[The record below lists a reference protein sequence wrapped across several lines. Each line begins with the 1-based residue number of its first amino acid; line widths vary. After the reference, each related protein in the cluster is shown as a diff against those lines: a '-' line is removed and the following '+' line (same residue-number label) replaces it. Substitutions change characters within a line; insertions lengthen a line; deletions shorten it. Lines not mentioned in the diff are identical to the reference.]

1 VRNRPLDT
9 GATASVL
16 TGQDIPT
23 RSRESNGGQHDL
35 RLVPAACCAWATALV
50 GVLWGWWAAA
60 LVAVVSGVS
69 GAVGIWRERRPA
81 ATRSHR
87 LGMWAALLLC
97 AATVATATVLRINIA
112 GQDQLRDHAARHAEV
127 LLRVTVAERAT
138 PLRSPGYA
146 GQRSG
151 TSAVLVPATVESAA
165 VAGQAVSSNAA
176 VTIIAD
182 PAQWGRLLPG
192 QQLTLRG
199 TLAPSDTSELTAAVV
214 YARGPPRGVR
224 QGPPWQ
230 RAAASLRAGLH
241 AACRGLD
248 EGPAGLLPGLVVGDT
263 SELPAHISEEFTA
276 AGLSHLTAV
285 SGTHLN
291 IVCGAVLLLLRTGR
305 AGPRVT
311 AATAGVVLVGFVVL
325 VGQQPSV
332 LRAGVMTSIGL
343 LALALGRRRA
353 TVPALA
359 LAVIGVVGYE
369 PAMAAS
375 FGFALS
381 VAATAG
387 IVLLAPRW
395 SAALTRRR
403 VPRTI
408 AVAVTVPAAA
418 SIVTVPIIAGMAG
431 RVSLVAI
438 PANLLATPVVAP
450 VLLVGVVVMLLAS
463 ISPAAAAALAGLV
476 EFGLHWLI
484 GVAHHAVRLP
494 GSVVS
499 WPAGWWGGLLALLAV
514 VVLLLLVRVRTGRI
528 LTASAVVGIVLV
540 LIPTRVI
547 APPWPP
553 AEWSFVA
560 CDVGQGDAAVL
571 RTGVGDSAILV
582 DTGPSPGRITDCLDR
597 LGVGRVPLVVLTHLH
612 ADHIGGLAGVL
623 REYPVEAVAVGPG
636 RTPEWAREQ
645 VVEQAA
651 AAAVPVRALHQ
662 GQRLGWPE
670 LRLTVLAPDEPTSV
684 APGAGDSGTAVN
696 NTSVVL
702 RATTPAGRILLTGDV
717 ELAAQAALLA
727 GGWDLTADV
736 VKVPH
741 HGSDV
746 FLPRLFRAVS
756 ARVAVISVG
765 AHNDYGH
772 PSRRMLRTLH
782 REGSAVAR
790 TDLAGSV
797 AVVADVDG
805 LVVVRQRTPE

>member
-1 VRNRPLDT
+1 V
-9 GATASVL
+9 
-16 TGQDIPT
+16 
-23 RSRESNGGQHDL
+23 
-35 RLVPAACCAWATALV
+35 
-50 GVLWGWWAAA
+50 
-60 LVAVVSGVS
+60 VVSG
-69 GAVGIWRERRPA
+69 
-81 ATRSHR
+81 
-87 LGMWAALLLC
+87 
-97 AATVATATVLRINIA
+97 
-112 GQDQLRDHAARHAEV
+112 
-127 LLRVTVAERAT
+127 
-138 PLRSPGYA
+138 
-146 GQRSG
+146 
-151 TSAVLVPATVESAA
+151 
-165 VAGQAVSSNAA
+165 
-176 VTIIAD
+176 
-182 PAQWGRLLPG
+182 
-192 QQLTLRG
+192 
-199 TLAPSDTSELTAAVV
+199 
-214 YARGPPRGVR
+214 
-224 QGPPWQ
+224 
-230 RAAASLRAGLH
+230 
-241 AACRGLD
+241 
-248 EGPAGLLPGLVVGDT
+248 
-263 SELPAHISEEFTA
+263 
-276 AGLSHLTAV
+276 
-285 SGTHLN
+285 
-291 IVCGAVLLLLRTGR
+291 
-305 AGPRVT
+305 
-311 AATAGVVLVGFVVL
+311 
-325 VGQQPSV
+325 
-332 LRAGVMTSIGL
+332 
-343 LALALGRRRA
+343 
-353 TVPALA
+353 
-359 LAVIGVVGYE
+359 
-369 PAMAAS
+369 
-375 FGFALS
+375 
-381 VAATAG
+381 
-387 IVLLAPRW
+387 
-395 SAALTRRR
+395 
-403 VPRTI
+403 
-408 AVAVTVPAAA
+408 
-418 SIVTVPIIAGMAG
+418 
-431 RVSLVAI
+431 
-438 PANLLATPVVAP
+438 P
-450 VLLVGVVVMLLAS
+450 VLL
-463 ISPAAAAALAGLV
+463 
-476 EFGLHWLI
+476 
-484 GVAHHAVRLP
+484 
-494 GSVVS
+494 
-499 WPAGWWGGLLALLAV
+499 
-514 VVLLLLVRVRTGRI
+514 
-528 LTASAVVGIVLV
+528 
-540 LIPTRVI
+540 PTRCI
-547 APPWPP
+547 APPLPP

-636 RTPEWAREQ
+636 RTPEWAQEQ